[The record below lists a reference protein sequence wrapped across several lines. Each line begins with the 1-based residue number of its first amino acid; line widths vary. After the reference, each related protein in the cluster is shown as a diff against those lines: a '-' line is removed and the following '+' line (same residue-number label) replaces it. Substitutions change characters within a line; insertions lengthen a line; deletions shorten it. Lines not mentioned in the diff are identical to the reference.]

1 MSFFLSVMYAWLADN
16 NISYALYGA
25 DGSKLDSWKAS
36 NLPDQ
41 FIPEEKEERFSPFP
55 HWACYPISIMGDYC
69 GCWCFLDDRWHATEI
84 VRTVADLTEIA
95 CDMEENS

>member
-1 MSFFLSVMYAWLADN
+1 MKFFLSVMYLWLADN

-25 DGSKLDSWKAS
+25 DGSKLDSWKADK
-36 NLPDQ
+36 LPEQ

-55 HWACYPISIMGDYC
+55 YWICYPISIMGEYC
-69 GCWCFLDDRWHATEI
+69 GCWCFVDDGWRTTEI

-95 CDMEENS
+95 CDMEEDS